1 MRKFVWP
8 VVLWACLATAAA
20 PNAEPAAQGTSG
32 PPPSAPKRAEPAP
45 KRAEPAPIPAEPAP
59 KPVRPAPRPVQPAA
73 KPPARARADADIEGD
88 IRRRFA
94 RSKIHADQFTV
105 KVSNGVAVIEGTTKV
120 IQRKGV
126 ATRLARLGGARAVD
140 NRIQID
146 EAARAA
152 AAAKLQK
159 SRADSDGH
167 GTPRR
172 RVQVTRSDSPN

>member
-1 MRKFVWP
+1 MWKFVWLLMA
-8 VVLWACLATAAA
+8 VTSLGAAVA
-20 PNAEPAAQGTSG
+20 GSGAAQSVSK
-32 PPPSAPKRAEPAP
+32 SA
-45 KRAEPAPIPAEPAP
+45 
-59 KPVRPAPRPVQPAA
+59 APRPSKPAAAKPAA
-73 KPPARARADADIEGD
+73 KARADADIEGD

-105 KVSNGVAVIEGTTKV
+105 KVLNGVAVIEGTTKV

-126 ATRLARLGGARAVD
+126 ATRLARLGGARSVD

-159 SRADSDGH
+159 SRADRDSH
-167 GTPRR
+167 GAPRR
-172 RVQVTRSDSPN
+172 RVQVSRADSPN

>member
-1 MRKFVWP
+1 MRKFVWL
-8 VVLWACLATAAA
+8 VALWACLATAVA
-20 PNAEPAAQGTSG
+20 PKAGAAAQGTSG
-32 PPPSAPKRAEPAP
+32 PPPIAPKRAETASKAVP
-45 KRAEPAPIPAEPAP
+45 
-59 KPVRPAPRPVQPAA
+59 PAPRPVQPAA

-159 SRADSDGH
+159 SRANSDGH

-172 RVQVTRSDSPN
+172 RVQVTRADSPN